1 MFSIIA
7 LLLIIFIFNCYQFY
21 NLLFQ
26 PHNELYDGINRIV
39 YIYDDLINNHEGL
52 TPLEGYE
59 VQPSSAWDSLEFSK
73 TTVGKNKSREKQYK
87 N

>member
-73 TTVGKNKSREKQYK
+73 TTVGKKQIKRETI
-87 N
+87 